1 MLLLICYY
9 YLVAAKGCWKQSKS
23 NSSYIT
29 PGGVSF
35 HFDTHKLVR
44 RLQENG
50 LLLSECIFKYTY
62 Y

>member
-9 YLVAAKGCWKQSKS
+9 YLVAAKGCWKRSKS
-23 NSSYIT
+23 NYSYIT

-50 LLLSECIFKYTY
+50 L
-62 Y
+62 